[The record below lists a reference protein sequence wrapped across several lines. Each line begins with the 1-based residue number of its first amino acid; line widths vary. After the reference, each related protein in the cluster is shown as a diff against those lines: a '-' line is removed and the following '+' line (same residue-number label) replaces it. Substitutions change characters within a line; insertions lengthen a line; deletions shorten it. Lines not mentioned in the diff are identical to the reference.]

1 MLSIMF
7 SSFSDELYAVWES
20 IKRFLTGAGWK
31 IVTALASLVIGIIVV
46 RIVMGIL
53 RKILLKRGADNT
65 LANFILTVTRFLLWL
80 VLLFILAG
88 ILEIPLSPLVTAL
101 GAVALAVGLALKDS
115 LSNLANGVM
124 LIGMKPFKEGD
135 FVEIDGMSGN
145 VQSVG
150 LLTTQLLTPDNKKV
164 ILPNSK
170 ITTASIV
177 NYNVRPT
184 RRVDWEFTVSYDSD
198 VDEVKRVLQSVLNE
212 HPKILSEPDTTVRLH
227 RHDESALAFVVRA
240 WVNTPDYWDV
250 FWDVNENALKALKD
264 AGIEIPYPQMD
275 VHIDGAC
282 NNGKEDKQS

>member
-170 ITTASIV
+170 ITSASIV

-198 VDEVKRVLQSVLNE
+198 VDEVKRVLQSVLNG

-282 NNGKEDKQS
+282 NNGKEDKKS

>member
-31 IVTALASLVIGIIVV
+31 IVTALASLVIGIIAV

-53 RKILLKRGADNT
+53 RKILLKKGADNT

-164 ILPNSK
+164 ILPN
-170 ITTASIV
+170 
-177 NYNVRPT
+177 
-184 RRVDWEFTVSYDSD
+184 
-198 VDEVKRVLQSVLNE
+198 LC
-212 HPKILSEPDTTVRLH
+212 RL
-227 RHDESALAFVVRA
+227 
-240 WVNTPDYWDV
+240 
-250 FWDVNENALKALKD
+250 
-264 AGIEIPYPQMD
+264 
-275 VHIDGAC
+275 
-282 NNGKEDKQS
+282 

>member
-1 MLSIMF
+1 M
-7 SSFSDELYAVWES
+7 
-20 IKRFLTGAGWK
+20 
-31 IVTALASLVIGIIVV
+31 
-46 RIVMGIL
+46 
-53 RKILLKRGADNT
+53 
-65 LANFILTVTRFLLWL
+65 
-80 VLLFILAG
+80 
-88 ILEIPLSPLVTAL
+88 
-101 GAVALAVGLALKDS
+101 ALAVGLALKDS

-124 LIGMKPFKEGD
+124 LIEMKPFKEGD

-170 ITTASIV
+170 ITSASIV

>member
-1 MLSIMF
+1 MF

-170 ITTASIV
+170 ITSASIV

>member
-1 MLSIMF
+1 MF